1 MIENPNNYPLPI
13 MLWLL
18 NDSYDH
24 DDRTNA
30 ISTTTLLKPIKE
42 IVLSS
47 RITEPTT
54 IDISKRV
61 KSKLGTAI
69 HDSLEAVFKDKDN
82 LEKLLKLVGY
92 SSSKHLDI
100 HTENR
105 SEKEID
111 GFIVTGK
118 YDLVINGLLSD
129 YKSTTVYGMGRSKK
143 DHILQGSIYR
153 WLNPELIKEDYM
165 EIIYILTDWSNKSYD
180 KDYPKDII
188 NPVYYELMS
197 LEDTEM
203 YIRTK
208 LNDIKKYWDS
218 EYNELPLCNKEEMW
232 QGDPTYKYYKN
243 PNNLTR
249 STKNFSNYYEAYAR
263 LQKDGNIGTIITHK
277 AKAYKCQFCSGLPL
291 CTQGK
296 ANVENT

>member
-1 MIENPNNYPLPI
+1 MVNVIQ
-13 MLWLL
+13 
-18 NDSYDH
+18 H
-24 DDRTNA
+24 
-30 ISTTTLLKPIKE
+30 KCF
-42 IVLSS
+42 
-47 RITEPTT
+47 PT
-54 IDISKRV
+54 IINEFEFDM
-61 KSKLGTAI
+61 
-69 HDSLEAVFKDKDN
+69 DKQ
-82 LEKLLKLVGY
+82 E
-92 SSSKHLDI
+92 
-100 HTENR
+100 
-105 SEKEID
+105 
-111 GFIVTGK
+111 

-153 WLNPELIKEDYM
+153 WLNPELIKEDYI

-197 LEDTEM
+197 LEDIEM

-218 EYNELPLCNKEEMW
+218 PYDELPLCNQEEMW